1 MKAVCRY
8 LAALMAALL
17 LASAAAAGLAAFM
30 TTGVFLREVSGTT
43 ALTAQQQA
51 RIDAAAEALTE
62 TWGLSADTL
71 RSWTDGAA
79 EKQAAVMA
87 AWWQELWHSPEA
99 DGYMPA
105 FLDAAAE
112 RELIAAIMQDEGFRA
127 LTAESQRRAIARD
140 EIAYALDE
148 AVCGAVTPLR
158 RSIVDAAVSVAAE
171 RLDLPLIRR
180 MVLLSAAVLAVIG
193 LALLVPAH
201 RLAGSALLTAG
212 SLMALCAVPVW
223 LLDIPGMLAQ
233 LSEIAAM
240 QGRNALAVLGILWL
254 GAAAALM
261 ALGTVIICV
270 KRAIRGSKC

>member
-8 LAALMAALL
+8 LAALLAVLMLVTAAG
-17 LASAAAAGLAAFM
+17 AGLAAFM
-30 TTGVFLREVSGTT
+30 TTGIFLREVSGST
-43 ALTAQQQA
+43 ALMAQQQA
-51 RIDAAAEALTE
+51 RIDAAADALTA
-62 TWGLSADTL
+62 TWGLSEDTL
-71 RSWTDGAA
+71 RSWTAGAA
-79 EKQAAVMA
+79 EKQAAAMA
-87 AWWQELWHSPEA
+87 AWWQKLWHSPDA

-112 RELIAAIMQDEGFRA
+112 RELIAAIMQDVGFRA

-148 AVCGAVTPLR
+148 AVCEAVTPLR
-158 RSIVDAAVSVAAE
+158 RSIVDAAVLVAAE

-180 MVLLSAAVLAVIG
+180 MVLLGAAVLAVLG
-193 LALLVPAH
+193 LALLVPAR
-201 RLAGSALLTAG
+201 RLAGSTLLTAG

-233 LSEIAAM
+233 LSTIGAM

-261 ALGTVIICV
+261 ALGALIICV